1 MKMSIRFHSV
11 LPGLA
16 ATALV
21 AFAALAPAPL
31 SAAEYWLQAQ
41 ETSKVIAT
49 ATTPPASET
58 VRVWTYA
65 SCSDSTFSTCAVTT
79 PGPILRVASGEPL
92 TIHLKNALVRGGT
105 PITLSHVA
113 AYGGAAVPTSIQIAG
128 LPMPLFDGAQAAPVP
143 IPAGSDGAGRIRSF
157 TSEVPNGETHIY
169 SWTAAQLRAGSF
181 IYQSGTHP
189 ALQVQMGLYGAVV
202 VESPAGSCTGPRC
215 AYPAVGAYPGVGFD
229 HEVVAV
235 YSELD
240 PLLHTQVANDTYGDA
255 TTAKTSTIIY
265 EPQYFFVNGA
275 VDGAAVPTA
284 LTSPLTSLDQRM
296 VGAANDRILLRLL
309 NAGLESHSPV
319 LLGAAFTVV
328 GEDGNPSQATM
339 LGHSQY
345 STLLPAGK
353 SLEAIWTAGA
363 SGVFPLIDHR
373 RQTAHAA
380 PAQLGTGGSVVAA
393 ASGALVKL
401 EIGAAPPAGPPGAPL
416 TASDTYATNPGV
428 TLAVPSAGVLA
439 NDPCRLDATPCS
451 NVTVAGSLPA
461 HGTLTLNPDGSFT
474 YVPALNYQGPDSFR
488 YTVSNGSLSSLATL
502 VTISVNTVNHP
513 PVAVNDTFSIV
524 GGGTNTVAAPGV
536 LLNDTDADGGTLTA
550 VLDIQPSN
558 ATITLNANGSFSVAP
573 AGFTGTA
580 VFTYH
585 AVDSSGAASNA
596 ATVTVT
602 VTNPQFQ
609 IANGGVTFNSATHR
623 YSASGT
629 TTLPRN
635 RLLTFRL
642 QQPGATTSQLVA
654 AALVSSTGTWSF
666 SLVING
672 VTALPGSTVQ
682 VTSLGNSPPFVPVV
696 VPVIIQ

>member
-1 MKMSIRFHSV
+1 MSIRFHSV

-16 ATALV
+16 ATALA

-49 ATTPPASET
+49 AATPPASET

-65 SCSDSTFSTCAVTT
+65 SCDSTFSTCVATT
-79 PGPILRVASGEPL
+79 PGPILRVANGEPL
-92 TIHLKNALVRGGT
+92 TIHLKNALVRGAT

-128 LPMPLFDGAQAAPVP
+128 LPIPLFDGAQAAPVP

-169 SWTAAQLRAGSF
+169 SWSAAQLRAGSF

-202 VESPAGSCTGPRC
+202 VEPPAGNCTGLRC
-215 AYPAVGAYPGVGFD
+215 AYPAVGFD

-255 TTAKTSTIIY
+255 TTATAKTSTIIY
-265 EPQYFFVNGA
+265 EPQYFFVDGA

-339 LGHSQY
+339 LGDSQY

-363 SGVFPLIDHR
+363 SGVYPLIDHR

-401 EIGAAPPAGPPGAPL
+401 EIGAGPPAGPPGTPL
-416 TASDTYATNPGV
+416 TASDTYATNAGV
-428 TLAVPSAGVLA
+428 NLTVPSAGVLA

-451 NVTVAGSLPA
+451 NVIVAGTLPA

-474 YVPALNYQGPDSFR
+474 YVPALNYQGPDSFQ

-502 VTISVNTVNHP
+502 VTISVNTVNAP
-513 PVAVNDTFSIV
+513 PVAVNDTFSIAI
-524 GGGTNTVAAPGV
+524 GGNTVAAP
-536 LLNDTDADGGTLTA
+536 
-550 VLDIQPSN
+550 
-558 ATITLNANGSFSVAP
+558 
-573 AGFTGTA
+573 
-580 VFTYH
+580 
-585 AVDSSGAASNA
+585 
-596 ATVTVT
+596 
-602 VTNPQFQ
+602 
-609 IANGGVTFNSATHR
+609 
-623 YSASGT
+623 
-629 TTLPRN
+629 
-635 RLLTFRL
+635 
-642 QQPGATTSQLVA
+642 
-654 AALVSSTGTWSF
+654 
-666 SLVING
+666 
-672 VTALPGSTVQ
+672 
-682 VTSLGNSPPFVPVV
+682 
-696 VPVIIQ
+696 